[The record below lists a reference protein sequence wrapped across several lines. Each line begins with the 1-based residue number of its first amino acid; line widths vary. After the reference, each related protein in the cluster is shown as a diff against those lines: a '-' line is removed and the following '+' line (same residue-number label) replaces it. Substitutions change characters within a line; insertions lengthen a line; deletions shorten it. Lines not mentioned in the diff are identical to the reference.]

1 MLYTF
6 KSGATGELIMLKEPA
21 EQVLFA
27 INKIPEPQ
35 GVIDPADL
43 PEAIEKL
50 QAAMQI
56 SRQQAQPAQDA
67 EQEKH
72 NHSVPFHTP
81 EKSWAEICNGIKIN
95 NRAVFINTCLQK

>member
-27 INKIPEPQ
+27 INTIPEPQ

-56 SRQQAQPAQDA
+56 SRQQAPPAQDA

-72 NHSVPFHTP
+72 NHSVPFHT
-81 EKSWAEICNGIKIN
+81 
-95 NRAVFINTCLQK
+95 RAWPFYQMLQRSQEAGKAVTWGL